1 MADHAAP
8 RMKVVNVLSESEL
21 LAAFSNTAGERII
34 LRHVLRPVPRS
45 VDDTAVFL
53 WWIFA
58 ALLLGFALQ
67 AFAAGWWA
75 VQVEQH
81 CGDTAGAA
89 PRVVVAQCAEPEK
102 PASREGQHVV
112 HGAQHA
118 GAQGG
123 GA

>member
-1 MADHAAP
+1 MADH
-8 RMKVVNVLSESEL
+8 
-21 LAAFSNTAGERII
+21 F
-34 LRHVLRPVPRS
+34 PVSLKQGLPRS
-45 VDDTAVFL
+45 VDDMAVFL

-58 ALLLGFALQ
+58 ALLLGLALQ

-75 VQVEQH
+75 VKVEQH
-81 CGDTAGAA
+81 CGYASSAA

-102 PASREGQHVV
+102 PASWEGQHVA

-118 GAQGG
+118 DAQGG

>member
-1 MADHAAP
+1 MADHTAP
-8 RMKVVNVLSESEL
+8 RWKVVNVLTESEL
-21 LAAFSNTAGERII
+21 LAALSNTAGERII

-45 VDDTAVFL
+45 VDDTAVL
-53 WWIFA
+53 LSWIFA

-75 VQVEQH
+75 IQIEQH
-81 CGDTAGAA
+81 CADAA
-89 PRVVVAQCAEPEK
+89 DAKTRVETAQCAEPAK
-102 PASREGQHVV
+102 PAGRGGLHVV

>member
-8 RMKVVNVLSESEL
+8 RMKV
-21 LAAFSNTAGERII
+21 ERII

-58 ALLLGFALQ
+58 ALLFGFALQ
-67 AFAAGWWA
+67 AFAAGRWA

-81 CGDTAGAA
+81 CGYATDAKT
-89 PRVVVAQCAEPEK
+89 RVEAAQCAEPAK
-102 PASREGQHVV
+102 PAGREGQHVV

-118 GAQGG
+118 GEQGG

>member
-1 MADHAAP
+1 MADHVS
-8 RMKVVNVLSESEL
+8 MSMEHGL
-21 LAAFSNTAGERII
+21 
-34 LRHVLRPVPRS
+34 PRS

-53 WWIFA
+53 WWVFA
-58 ALLLGFALQ
+58 TLLIGFALQ

-81 CGDTAGAA
+81 CGYAAGAEA
-89 PRVVVAQCAEPEK
+89 RVEAAQCAEPEK
-102 PASREGQHVV
+102 PASREGRHVV

-123 GA
+123 SA